1 MFLGR
6 AQRELE
12 LLKSSGKKEN
22 KMKVK
27 VKVNRTGYSN
37 NTFEIELP
45 SMPYKKFND
54 MNKNMQKK
62 LMDIIEEKAI
72 DEAGGHS
79 FSEHSSEYELENFE
93 IIEEPK
99 DKKGI

>member
-1 MFLGR
+1 
-6 AQRELE
+6 
-12 LLKSSGKKEN
+12 
-22 KMKVK
+22 MKVK

-45 SMPYKKFND
+45 SMSYNQKFND
-54 MNKNMQKK
+54 MNKDEQKK
-62 LMDIIEEKAI
+62 LMDAIEEKAI
-72 DEAGGHS
+72 NEAWEHS

>member
-1 MFLGR
+1 MVR
-6 AQRELE
+6 
-12 LLKSSGKKEN
+12 KDN

-37 NTFEIELP
+37 NTFEIELTP
-45 SMPYKKFND
+45 FQSSYCSSQKFND
-54 MNKNMQKK
+54 MNKDMQKRVMK
-62 LMDIIEEKAI
+62 IIEEKAL

-79 FSEHSSEYELENFE
+79 FSEHSSEYELEHFE

-99 DKKGI
+99 TKKAGE